1 MRYVTACLLVA
12 ASILCHLNLRAA
24 EGNADAADLVKK
36 LMDGDASD
44 RDSADIKLRKMGK
57 GAIPALREAKSEKED
72 AVSRVRNTL
81 VDIAIDTSDVTEADA
96 DLLHELAR
104 EEGKGKRYG
113 NCERLYRIAE
123 EKFDIL
129 KDIADK
135 KKDKEKKKEL
145 SEKQK
150 ICDRMKDKA
159 GHKLKGDNHTGVNL
173 GFVKIGKDHD
183 MSDEWE

>member
-1 MRYVTACLLVA
+1 V
-12 ASILCHLNLRAA
+12 LNVHAA
-24 EGNADAADLVKK
+24 EGNAEAADLVKK
-36 LMDGDASD
+36 LIDGDASD
-44 RDSADIKLRKMGK
+44 RDSADIKLHKLGK
-57 GAIPALREAKSEKED
+57 PAIPALRDAKPEKED

-81 VDIAIDTSDVTEADA
+81 VDIAIDTAEIVEADA

-113 NCERLYRIAE
+113 NCERLYRVAEQKFEVLKEIAG
-123 EKFDIL
+123 
-129 KDIADK
+129 K
-135 KKDKEKKKEL
+135 KKDKASEKEL
-145 SEKQK
+145 SEKRK